1 MPLCIVTTELTMDPK
16 GANNPDD
23 YVQVQRGEV
32 LKLMA
37 GDNLIAAGRVVTIPD
52 SDVGEIVTCKCGRMF
67 SSADHPHFT
76 QAGLNAELFN
86 ARDTLATL
94 EEGTAGHTEQGELI
108 EKIEKRIAAE
118 QKKHKPVEAKA
129 AVAA

>member
-1 MPLCIVTTELTMDPK
+1 MPLCIVTTEHTMDPK

-23 YVQVQRGEV
+23 FVQVPRGEV
-32 LKLMA
+32 LKLFA
-37 GDNLIAAGRVVTIPD
+37 GDNLITAGQVAVIAD
-52 SDVGEIVTCKCGRMF
+52 ADVAEVVTCKCGRMF

-76 QAGLNAELFN
+76 QAQLNTELYN
-86 ARDTLATL
+86 ARENLTVL
-94 EEGTAGHTEQGELI
+94 EEGTAEHTEQAELI
-108 EKIEKRIAAE
+108 EKLEKRIAAE